1 MRQKYHPA
9 QGSMSARI
17 TVILYILVY
26 FELGAVLIISPWTPY
41 WNDNLFLAYLV
52 QRTGSP
58 QLLVTMNSVWLRA
71 CVSAL
76 GGVNIILGLIEA
88 FRYRDLV
95 RLIEQGKTKPVKSA
109 VRPSVTPL
117 PVTDEQATNSS
128 LDIPDQRPEGV

>member
-1 MRQKYHPA
+1 
-9 QGSMSARI
+9 MSARV

-58 QLLVTMNSVWLRA
+58 QLLVTINSVWLRA

-76 GGVNIILGLIEA
+76 GVVNIILGLIEA

-95 RLIEQGKTKPVKSA
+95 RLIEQGKTKPTPAAEQPSA
-109 VRPSVTPL
+109 PSPT
-117 PVTDEQATNSS
+117 VTDEQATDTP
-128 LDIPDQRPEGV
+128 LDLSDHRPEGV

>member
-1 MRQKYHPA
+1 
-9 QGSMSARI
+9 MSARI

-58 QLLVTMNSVWLRA
+58 HLLVTMNSVWLRA

-76 GGVNIILGLIEA
+76 GGLNIVLGVIEA

-95 RLIEQGKTKPVKSA
+95 RLIEQGRVTPPKVTEHPRSSSLTAADDQTTDSA
-109 VRPSVTPL
+109 VDL
-117 PVTDEQATNSS
+117 PDH
-128 LDIPDQRPEGV
+128 RPERV

>member
-1 MRQKYHPA
+1 MEKDHPTR
-9 QGSMSARI
+9 GNMSARI

-58 QLLVTMNSVWLRA
+58 QLLVTMTSVWLRV

-76 GGVNIILGLIEA
+76 GVVNIILGLIEA

-95 RLIEQGKTKPVKSA
+95 RLIEQGKTKPSRSA
-109 VRPSVTPL
+109 EQPSAPSRTVTDDQATDTPL
-117 PVTDEQATNSS
+117 D
-128 LDIPDQRPEGV
+128 LPDHRPEGL

>member
-1 MRQKYHPA
+1 
-9 QGSMSARI
+9 MSARI

-58 QLLVTMNSVWLRA
+58 QLLVTINSVWLRA

-76 GGVNIILGLIEA
+76 GVVNIIFGLIEA

-95 RLIEQGKTKPVKSA
+95 RLIEQGKTKPPRSA
-109 VRPSVTPL
+109 EQPSAPPRTVTDDQATDTPL
-117 PVTDEQATNSS
+117 D
-128 LDIPDQRPEGV
+128 LPDHRPEGV

>member
-1 MRQKYHPA
+1 MQQKHTP
-9 QGSMSARI
+9 GGISARI
-17 TVILYILVY
+17 TVILYVLVY

-76 GGVNIILGLIEA
+76 GVVNIILGLIEA

-95 RLIEQGKTKPVKSA
+95 RLIEQGKTTSKSPVPPSA
-109 VRPSVTPL
+109 STL
-117 PVTDEQATNSS
+117 PVTDEQATDNP
-128 LDIPDQRPEGV
+128 LDLPDQRPEGV